1 MFWPT
6 DKEYIVGTASPAELV
21 RSISTDVVEIS
32 FIVQA
37 TFVEK
42 DVHLP
47 ERFML
52 KNSPGFFSVI
62 DLDFVVST
70 PTHLHSIA
78 PNKFSSSLGF

>member
-47 ERFML
+47 ERFY
-52 KNSPGFFSVI
+52 
-62 DLDFVVST
+62 
-70 PTHLHSIA
+70 A
-78 PNKFSSSLGF
+78 Y

>member
-47 ERFML
+47 ERFREYPKVCVNL
-52 KNSPGFFSVI
+52 QTDVR
-62 DLDFVVST
+62 
-70 PTHLHSIA
+70 
-78 PNKFSSSLGF
+78 